1 MPQSID
7 ALTQAGQSVW
17 LDFIRRS
24 MLDSGELDR
33 YVDEGWITGLTSN
46 PTIFARAIAGSTD
59 YDDEIREIARGG
71 ETSAYAAFV
80 RLAAADIRRAADA
93 LRPVYDRT
101 GADDGYVSLEAPP
114 GIEHDAERTVAE
126 VERLF
131 ALVDRPNLMIKVP
144 GTEAGIQALERLIAA
159 GVNINITL
167 LFDVAVYERVA
178 KGYIAGLEQRLE
190 RGEPLGAIASVASFF
205 VSRVDSAVDPT
216 LPEGSSLRGTA
227 AIANALA
234 AYALFQ
240 QLFSGQRWEEL
251 AGAGARVQRPLWGS
265 TSTKDPAYSD
275 VMYVEQLI
283 VPHTVN
289 TIPEPTLRAFADH
302 GTGAAI
308 PAEAVA
314 NAEQQLAELAAAGVD
329 LAAVTDRLLEDGLA
343 SFAADFDGLLACI
356 GKALAAIQNERF
368 HHAGSLGP
376 LAGAVDDRLSR
387 MANDDVVRRAWAGD
401 HTLWKPDPT
410 EIEDRLGWLTVIDAM
425 SEQLPDLRS
434 FASEVTADGYTTA
447 VLMGMGGS
455 SLAPEVF
462 SKTFGT
468 AQGALTLEVLDTTDP
483 ADIAAVD
490 GQLDLDRTLF
500 IVASKSGTTLETL
513 SHLAYFWER
522 IPDGAHFIAIT
533 DPGTPLEATARERGF
548 RRVFANP
555 PEIGGRYSALS
566 YFGLVPAAL
575 LGVDLEPLLARA
587 SEMQLACDECVP
599 APDNPGAW
607 LGAVLGEGALAG
619 RDQLT
624 LLLPD
629 ALASLG
635 TWIEQLI
642 AESTGKEGRGI
653 LPVEGEPLGPPGV
666 YGDRRLFVA
675 IGHHDG
681 LDALEAAGHPV
692 VRLPYDGDPQQLGAE
707 FFRWE
712 FATAIAG
719 HVLGIN
725 AFDQPNVQQAKDATA
740 RILGGDEAVPDTLAL
755 SELLDGVGAG
765 DYVAIQ
771 AYVPRTAEFDA
782 RLQGA
787 RLKLRDR
794 LRVPTTVGYGPRFL
808 HSTGQLHKGGPDGGR
823 FIQVIDDDAVADLSI
838 PGQPYTFG
846 TLKRAQALGDLVS
859 LLTLGRRVARVTL
872 DELTQGS

>member
-7 ALTQAGQSVW
+7 ALAQAGQSVW

-144 GTEAGIQALERLIAA
+144 GTEAGIEALEGLIAA

-178 KGYIAGLEQRLE
+178 EGYIAGLERRLE
-190 RGEPLGAIASVASFF
+190 RGEPLDAIASVASFF
-205 VSRVDSAVDPT
+205 VSRVDSAIDPT
-216 LPEGSSLRGTA
+216 LPEGSPLRGTA

-234 AYALFQ
+234 AYARFE
-240 QLFSGQRWEEL
+240 QLFSGPRWQKL
-251 AGAGARVQRPLWGS
+251 ADAGARAQRPLWGS

-283 VPHTVN
+283 VPQTVN

-308 PAEAVA
+308 PADAVA
-314 NAEQQLAELAAAGVD
+314 NAKQQLADLADAGVD
-329 LAAVTDRLLEDGLA
+329 LAAVTDQLLEDGLA

-356 GKALAAIQNERF
+356 GKALAAVQNERF

-376 LAGAVDDRLSR
+376 LDTAVDGRLSR
-387 MANDDVVRRAWAGD
+387 MAGDDVVRRMWARD

-410 EIEDRLGWLTVIDAM
+410 EIADRLDWLTVIDAM
-425 SEQLPDLRS
+425 FEQLSSLTD
-434 FASEVTADGYTTA
+434 FASEVAADGYTTA

-462 SKTFGT
+462 SKTFG
-468 AQGALTLEVLDTTDP
+468 AAPGALSLEVLDTTDP

-490 GQLDLDRTLF
+490 GRLDLDHTLF

-533 DPGTPLEATARERGF
+533 DPGTPLETTAYKRGF
-548 RRVFANP
+548 RGVFNNP

-575 LGVDLEPLLARA
+575 IGVDLDQLLARA
-587 SEMQLACDECVP
+587 AEMQRACDECVP

-619 RDQLT
+619 RDELT

-642 AESTGKEGRGI
+642 AESTGKEGAGI
-653 LPVEGEPLGPPGV
+653 LPVEGEPLGSPDV

-675 IGHHDG
+675 IGDHDG

-692 VRLPYDGDPQQLGAE
+692 VRLPYDDDPYQLGAE

-755 SELLDGVGAG
+755 DALLDGVGAG

-771 AYVPRTAEFDA
+771 AYVPRTAESDA
-782 RLQGA
+782 RLQAA

-808 HSTGQLHKGGPDGGR
+808 HSTGQLHKGGPDSGR
-823 FIQVIDDDAVADLSI
+823 FIQVIDADGAADLPI

-846 TLKRAQALGDLVS
+846 TLKRAQALGDLAS
-859 LLTLGRRVARVTL
+859 LLALGRRVARVTL